1 MSHAIP
7 NLSVNPIYTLLWVL
21 LGVWLL
27 VIALI
32 TWWHFRRAQLNQPID
47 PSPWQV
53 SRAEP
58 LLIEGAVIRRDEE
71 PTPLVLAE
79 PAPVH
84 RVA

>member
-7 NLSVNPIYTLLWVL
+7 NLSVNPIYAVLWVL

-32 TWWHFRRAQLNQPID
+32 TWRHFRHAQQNQPFD

-58 LLIEGAVIRRDEE
+58 LLIEGVVVRRDEE
-71 PTPLVLAE
+71 PAPLVLAE
-79 PAPVH
+79 PSPVH

>member
-7 NLSVNPIYTLLWVL
+7 NLSVNPIYAGLWVL

-32 TWWHFRRAQLNQPID
+32 TWRHFRRANTDQPID

-58 LLIEGAVIRRDEE
+58 LLIEGAVVRRDEE
-71 PTPLVLAE
+71 PTPLELAE
-79 PAPVH
+79 PLPVR